1 MTGAPLPIIS
11 LDTDPSKLG
20 SEILAACTGPGFFYL
35 CDHGIAGDDVDAMFE
50 LSASLFR
57 DTSEAE
63 KREFEDSEKNIVGN
77 REETR
82 LDELLRWY

>member
-63 KREFEDSEKNIVGN
+63 KRAFADRDKNLVGT
-77 REETR
+77 REATR
-82 LDELLRWY
+82 LAALLRWY

>member
-63 KREFEDSEKNIVGN
+63 KRAFVDRDKNLVGT
-77 REETR
+77 REATR
-82 LDELLRWY
+82 LAALLRWY